1 MAKYKVLSPAMLK
14 RIVLEEKTKLDRRK
28 LRALTNEVLET
39 GESESEKV
47 AAKAPEVDADELAD
61 TLEQDVDWMK
71 ALKIHERRLRNKLS
85 RVNETKKKIRKR
97 IIRRIK

>member
-1 MAKYKVLSPAMLK
+1 MAKYKVLSPARLK

-85 RVNETKKKIRKR
+85 RVNEAKKKIRKR

>member
-85 RVNETKKKIRKR
+85 RVNEAKKKIRKR